1 MLAGSLQLEEP
12 WYIEGAGFDPK
23 KSEIHIHVGVRKKAN
38 FVCPVCGSRT
48 KRYGYEPE
56 ERLWRHADCLFYPCY
71 VHCRRPKV
79 LCDSCGIVQ
88 VNAPF
93 ERKNSRF
100 TLMFEG
106 YAMLILV
113 DVPRSKAAAILRCNE
128 KSLVSIMS
136 HWVKAAVDDTDLS
149 DVQSI
154 AIDETSFKR
163 GHSYVTVAIDADKRR
178 VFDVEPGRDKAAVG
192 NVARRLAQQGAD
204 PDNIKTATSDMSAS
218 FLSSVKEYFPNAVRI
233 VDKFHIKQA
242 LLKALDDVRKDE
254 QKETKDKKQLFS
266 YRKLFMVPKG
276 RMTEGQK
283 ERIESLSK
291 SYPKTGKAFRIVQA
305 LDAFY
310 AANDRDEGER
320 LFVKLY
326 SWMRRCRLEPMKKAA
341 LTMMRHKDEILNYF
355 TSRLTNAIS
364 EGINSMIQ
372 AAKRKARG
380 FHTFEG
386 YASMI
391 YLIAGKLQL
400 SVPHPFP

>member
-1 MLAGSLQLEEP
+1 
-12 WYIEGAGFDPK
+12 
-23 KSEIHIHVGVRKKAN
+23 
-38 FVCPVCGSRT
+38 
-48 KRYGYEPE
+48 
-56 ERLWRHADCLFYPCY
+56 
-71 VHCRRPKV
+71 
-79 LCDSCGIVQ
+79 
-88 VNAPF
+88 
-93 ERKNSRF
+93 
-100 TLMFEG
+100 
-106 YAMLILV
+106 MLILV

>member
-1 MLAGSLQLEEP
+1 M
-12 WYIEGAGFDPK
+12 
-23 KSEIHIHVGVRKKAN
+23 
-38 FVCPVCGSRT
+38 
-48 KRYGYEPE
+48 
-56 ERLWRHADCLFYPCY
+56 
-71 VHCRRPKV
+71 
-79 LCDSCGIVQ
+79 
-88 VNAPF
+88 
-93 ERKNSRF
+93 
-100 TLMFEG
+100 
-106 YAMLILV
+106 
-113 DVPRSKAAAILRCNE
+113 
-128 KSLVSIMS
+128 
-136 HWVKAAVDDTDLS
+136 DDTDLS